1 MARIVHHG
9 LEILYLSITVFQE
22 ACALLHHGNLILA
35 VKNEQ
40 RIKARAWPQRMGGN
54 WIVREVF
61 LSVGSG
67 QAG

>member
-9 LEILYLSITVFQE
+9 LEILYLSITVFHE
-22 ACALLHHGNLILA
+22 VCALLHHGNLILA

-40 RIKARAWPQRMGGN
+40 RIKARAWLQRMGRN
-54 WIVREVF
+54 WIVREVS

-67 QAG
+67 